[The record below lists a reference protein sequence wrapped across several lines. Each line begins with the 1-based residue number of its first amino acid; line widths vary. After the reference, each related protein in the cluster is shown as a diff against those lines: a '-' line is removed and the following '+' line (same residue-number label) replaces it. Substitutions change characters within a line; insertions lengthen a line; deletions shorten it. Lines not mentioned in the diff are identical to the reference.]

1 MDASPTAALFD
12 SYEADFKQIIH
23 SIRDKLEGDAKGVQG
38 EHRKAALRRVEAEL
52 YSEAGE
58 MVRVPLPLF
67 LLLYV
72 ESAIV
77 DGTRWERRYV
87 TSLEYFQMAWPHFSS
102 VAACVCGILHI
113 SEAGNDWCACERGP
127 PPSAHA
133 AFRATTWRRCR
144 HPVLG

>member
-1 MDASPTAALFD
+1 MDASPTALFD

-23 SIRDKLEGDAKGVQG
+23 SIHDKLEGDAKGAQG
-38 EHRKAALRRVEAEL
+38 EHCRATLRRVETEL
-52 YSEAGE
+52 DSEAGE
-58 MVRVPLPLF
+58 MVRVPFPLF

-72 ESAIV
+72 ESATVCGI
-77 DGTRWERRYV
+77 RWERRCA
-87 TSLEYFQMAWPHFSS
+87 TSFEFFQMAWPHFSS
-102 VAACVCGILHI
+102 VAACVCSILHI
-113 SEAGNDWCACERGP
+113 SEAGNDWWACERGP